1 MIAEKTLKS
10 SAMGRKK
17 FTTFSA
23 YIEVRNLS
31 PIRASGVSNPVAVA
45 FSIIKC
51 RTSMIRMKSCGE
63 I

>member
-1 MIAEKTLKS
+1 
-10 SAMGRKK
+10 
-17 FTTFSA
+17 
-23 YIEVRNLS
+23 VRNLS